1 MTTTTFSPTSSAV
14 FGFQAT
20 LDGVLY
26 SVTVPWNVSRQDWY
40 VQVRGAQGG
49 LVLNVPRVGSPP
61 PPQNGVNLVGGYF
74 LTTAMYYYPDSG
86 TFVVVPPITFGN
98 SEAGGASGVHDMMSI
113 YTRTPPIGTTH
124 HGVFTLDSS
133 ILGGPDLLA

>member
-1 MTTTTFSPTSSAV
+1 MTTTTFSPTASAV

-40 VQVRGAQGG
+40 LQVRGAQGG
-49 LVLNVPRVGSPP
+49 LVANVPRVGSPP

-74 LTTAMYYYPDSG
+74 TTSTMYYYPDSG
-86 TFVVVPPITFGN
+86 TFVV
-98 SEAGGASGVHDMMSI
+98 
-113 YTRTPPIGTTH
+113 TP
-124 HGVFTLDSS
+124 
-133 ILGGPDLLA
+133 

>member
-1 MTTTTFSPTSSAV
+1 MTTTTFSPTASAV
-14 FGFQAT
+14 FAFQAT
-20 LDGVLY
+20 FDGVLY

-49 LVLNVPRVGSPP
+49 LVANVPRVGSPP

-86 TFVVVPPITFGN
+86 TFVVVPPITFDY
-98 SEAGGASGVHDMMSI
+98 SLRSS
-113 YTRTPPIGTTH
+113 PIVALSSPQISPK
-124 HGVFTLDSS
+124 VFKLDSS
-133 ILGGPDLLA
+133 ILDGPDILT